1 VKYKI
6 SKRTEENVRGVMN
19 PSVQQM
25 TGHLEAGEQETSEI
39 QDI

>member
-1 VKYKI
+1 
-6 SKRTEENVRGVMN
+6 
-19 PSVQQM
+19 M

>member
-1 VKYKI
+1 MNFYLVH
-6 SKRTEENVRGVMN
+6 SWLCQRGN
-19 PSVQQM
+19 VQQM